1 LTLPLR
7 QLSARPSG
15 GSHPRSG
22 KAACGFIL
30 AAAVAR
36 TAAGAD
42 PRNSRAGPRPSH
54 HMRLLSRPP
63 PRPPHPSP
71 SHYVTPCECVCE
83 VIARSTRDSLG
94 TCEVCARQ
102 RLAQEEHSSVPGCQ
116 PCHSFLGAVVTRRC
130 GRVLCC
136 VERYDASDCC
146 AAVVNLRAL
155 RWPASLGHTSSSLG
169 HTSGAVEGVV
179 ALG

>member
-1 LTLPLR
+1 MSPGSETKHRTRTVTLVLTRPFILTLPLR

-94 TCEVCARQ
+94 TCEVCVQGNDWHRKNIHQCQAVSRVTRSSL
-102 RLAQEEHSSVPGCQ
+102 RL
-116 PCHSFLGAVVTRRC
+116 LLDGAVV
-130 GRVLCC
+130 
-136 VERYDASDCC
+136 CC
-146 AAVVNLRAL
+146 AAWKGTTRPTAAP
-155 RWPASLGHTSSSLG
+155 R
-169 HTSGAVEGVV
+169 
-179 ALG
+179 